1 MDIEVVLTQD
11 DAKLGRRGQV
21 VKVSRGF
28 ATNFLFPHQK
38 AKLAT
43 SSNLKSFQAE
53 NDRHLKQASER
64 RAEAEA
70 LAKKIEAASV
80 TVEVLVGEGEK
91 LYGAVTSQELQQSL
105 LNQGIA
111 IDKKDIHLE
120 SPIKQLGAYQVTV
133 KLHPE
138 VTARLKLLIVKK
150 KNA

>member
-11 DAKLGRRGQV
+11 DTKLGRRGQV
-21 VKVSRGF
+21 VKVSQGF
-28 ATNFLFPHQK
+28 AHNFLFPQEK

-43 SSNLKSFQAE
+43 PSNLKSFQAE
-53 NDRHLKQASER
+53 NDRHLKRASEH
-64 RAEAEA
+64 RAEAES

-80 TVEVLVGEGEK
+80 TVEMLVGEGEK
-91 LYGAVTSQELQQSL
+91 LYGAVTSQEIQQCL

-111 IDKKDIHLE
+111 IDRKDIHLE

-138 VTARLKLLIVKK
+138 VNARFKLSIVKK
-150 KNA
+150 K

>member
-1 MDIEVVLTQD
+1 MTIEVVLTQD

-21 VKVSRGF
+21 VKVSQGF
-28 ATNFLFPHQK
+28 AQNFLFPHQK

-53 NDRHLKQASER
+53 NDRYLKQASVH

-91 LYGAVTSQELQQSL
+91 LYGAVTSQELQQCL
-105 LNQGIA
+105 QNQGIA

-138 VTARLKLLIVKK
+138 ISARLKLCVVKK
-150 KNA
+150 K

>member
-1 MDIEVVLTQD
+1 MTIEVVLTQD

-21 VKVSRGF
+21 VKVSQGF
-28 ATNFLFPHQK
+28 AHNFLFPHQK

-43 SSNLKSFQAE
+43 ASNLKSFQAE
-53 NDRHLKQASER
+53 NDRHLKQASDA

-70 LAKKIEAASV
+70 LAKKIEAVSV
-80 TVEVLVGEGEK
+80 TVEMLVGEGEK
-91 LYGAVTSQELQQSL
+91 LYGAVTSQELQQCL

-111 IDKKDIHLE
+111 IDRKDIHLE

-133 KLHPE
+133 NLHPS
-138 VTARLKLLIVKK
+138 VSARLKLSVVKK

>member
-11 DAKLGRRGQV
+11 DTKLGRRGQV
-21 VKVSRGF
+21 VKVCGGL
-28 ATNFLFPHQK
+28 ANNFLFPHQK
-38 AKLAT
+38 AQLAT

-53 NDRHLKQASER
+53 NERHLKQAAAA

-80 TVEVLVGEGEK
+80 TVEVLVGEVEK

-138 VTARLKLLIVKK
+138 VNARFKLSIVKK
-150 KNA
+150 K

>member
-11 DAKLGRRGQV
+11 DTKLGRRGQV

-28 ATNFLFPHQK
+28 AHNFLFPHQK
-38 AKLAT
+38 AQLAT

-53 NDRHLKQASER
+53 NERHLKQASEHR
-64 RAEAEA
+64 DEAEA
-70 LAKKIEAASV
+70 MAKKIEAASV
-80 TVEVLVGEGEK
+80 TVEMLVGEGEK
-91 LYGAVTSQELQQSL
+91 LYGAVTSQEIQQCL

-111 IDKKDIHLE
+111 IDRKDIHLE
-120 SPIKQLGAYQVTV
+120 SPIKQLGSYRVAV

-138 VTARLKLLIVKK
+138 VSAKFKLLVVKK